1 MTRDAAVWWRLRRRD
16 DPKREKGH
24 TQEMTLLIRVVHDR
38 GVQKM
43 PQGMQITWET

>member
-1 MTRDAAVWWRLRRRD
+1 MIPKGKRVTR
-16 DPKREKGH
+16 KK
-24 TQEMTLLIRVVHDR
+24 MTLLIRVVHDR